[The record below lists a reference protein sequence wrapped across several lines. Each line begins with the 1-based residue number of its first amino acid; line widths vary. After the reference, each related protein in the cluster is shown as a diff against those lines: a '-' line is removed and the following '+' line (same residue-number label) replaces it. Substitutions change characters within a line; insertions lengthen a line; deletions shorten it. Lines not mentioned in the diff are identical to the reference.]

1 MTKSTLKMRKTNSV
15 VTLAVYLKKVNQH
28 PIKQEGHLKSKM
40 VETQQNN
47 PLTNQLRTFKS

>member
-1 MTKSTLKMRKTNSV
+1 MRKTNSV